1 MPNQAPVRLRM
12 IKANRLTRRQ
22 AEALIKALLTVDE
35 EKLFQEQE
43 LKSFRF
49 AFDKLTK
56 SWREALEKE
65 TGKEKTKK
73 LDNVKSI
80 TGSVLY
86 PPKKARKQRPK
97 IAYLRSV
104 NGS

>member
-35 EKLFQEQE
+35 QALFQEQE

-49 AFDKLTK
+49 GFDKLTK
-56 SWREALEKE
+56 AWREALEKE
-65 TGKEKTKK
+65 IAQAPIKK
-73 LDNVKSI
+73 PDNVQSI

-86 PPKKARKQRPK
+86 PPKKARKRRLK
-97 IAYLRSV
+97 IAYLRSG